1 MSCCQSLSNYNLSPG
16 LNWSAFEL
24 KAKVGL
30 NRVKIYM
37 TISYLFKPSI
47 LYLPLRLEATD
58 ESWYLVVGH
67 PEAECSRLLILL
79 RSHA

>member
-37 TISYLFKPSI
+37 TISAQVLSVQAKHPLSSFASGGDRRI
-47 LYLPLRLEATD
+47 LVSGGGT
-58 ESWYLVVGH
+58 
-67 PEAECSRLLILL
+67 SRG
-79 RSHA
+79 RM